1 MKTKLA
7 RSQTDRMVAGV
18 CGGLGAYLGIEA
30 VWVRLFFVLITIVP
44 QGFGLLL
51 YFILWIIMPE
61 AGREDLTASQTAQAN
76 VEEMAGKAQE
86 LAQNMGQAV
95 RGVPNRQAGV
105 IVGAALVLVGGL
117 LLLGNLN
124 LFWWFS
130 FDKWWPLLLILGG
143 AALLVNRVRSE

>member
-18 CGGLGAYLGIEA
+18 CGGLGAYLGIEP

-76 VEEMAGKAQE
+76 VEEMAGKAQG

-95 RGVPNRQAGV
+95 RGAPNRQAGV

>member
-18 CGGLGAYLGIEA
+18 CGGLGAYLGIEP

>member
-7 RSQTDRMVAGV
+7 RSQTDRMVSGV

-30 VWVRLFFVLITIVP
+30 VWVRLFFVLITVVP
-44 QGFGLLL
+44 NGFGLLVYL
-51 YFILWIIMPE
+51 ILWIIMPE
-61 AGREDLTASQTAQAN
+61 AGRENMTASQTAQAN

-95 RGVPNRQAGV
+95 RGVPNRQAN
-105 IVGAALVLVGGL
+105 IIIGAALVIVGGL

>member
-44 QGFGLLL
+44 NGFGLLL

-61 AGREDLTASQTAQAN
+61 AGREDRTAGQTAQAN
-76 VEEMAGKAQE
+76 VEEMADKAQE
-86 LAQNMGQAV
+86 LAQNVGQAV
-95 RGVPNRQAGV
+95 RGVPNRQSG
-105 IVGAALVLVGGL
+105 IIIGAALVIVGGL

>member
-1 MKTKLA
+1 MNTKLA

-30 VWVRLFFVLITIVP
+30 VWVRLFFVLITVVP
-44 QGFGLLL
+44 NGFGLLVYL
-51 YFILWIIMPE
+51 ILWIIMPE
-61 AGREDLTASQTAQAN
+61 AGRENMTASQTAQAN

-95 RGVPNRQAGV
+95 RGVPNRQAN
-105 IVGAALVLVGGL
+105 IIIGAALVIVGGL